1 MQKAAVGGTTILAGG
16 FEFQEDLMHTIRLVM
31 IPVGLALLASS
42 NLAPALAQTAVK
54 QFDDASS

>member
-1 MQKAAVGGTTILAGG
+1 
-16 FEFQEDLMHTIRLVM
+16 MHTIRLAM

-54 QFDDASS
+54 QFDDASLKDATG